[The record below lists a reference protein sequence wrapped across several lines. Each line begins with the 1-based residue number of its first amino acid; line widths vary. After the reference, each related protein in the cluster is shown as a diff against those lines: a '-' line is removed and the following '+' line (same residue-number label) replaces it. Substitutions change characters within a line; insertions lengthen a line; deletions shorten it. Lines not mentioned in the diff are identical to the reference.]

1 MEQVNEREDF
11 TLVTRKPYFGL
22 PTACPICLPVY
33 IYLKFAR
40 LPFHLAFDSTYPD
53 SDIIP
58 YVESGTY
65 VACNNE
71 NGGVIEC
78 LKKDGIVDLDN
89 GYQSVPEWISMK
101 ALISSWLEEAL
112 IYELWVGSD
121 GNSVRKIY
129 YSDLAWPI
137 GKVLFLQQVRTVKQ
151 QLGITKENS
160 DRREEEIYKRASIA
174 YRALSTR
181 LGEESFLFENRPSSV
196 DAILLAHVLVTLHAL
211 PETSLLKSKLLEH
224 GNLVRYAEKLKTEF
238 VEAGSSSSIPPFPS
252 DPSSSTPRKG
262 PSHWS
267 SKPKPKP
274 KREKTEEEKTFRRRA
289 KYFLATQLV
298 AIVLFLSVMNI
309 YDISEPELDNEGDID
324 FD

>member
-1 MEQVNEREDF
+1 
-11 TLVTRKPYFGL
+11 
-22 PTACPICLPVY
+22 
-33 IYLKFAR
+33 
-40 LPFHLAFDSTYPD
+40 
-53 SDIIP
+53 
-58 YVESGTY
+58 
-65 VACNNE
+65 
-71 NGGVIEC
+71 
-78 LKKDGIVDLDN
+78 
-89 GYQSVPEWISMK
+89 
-101 ALISSWLEEAL
+101 
-112 IYELWVGSD
+112 
-121 GNSVRKIY
+121 
-129 YSDLAWPI
+129 
-137 GKVLFLQQVRTVKQ
+137 
-151 QLGITKENS
+151 
-160 DRREEEIYKRASIA
+160 IYKRASIA

>member
-1 MEQVNEREDF
+1 M
-11 TLVTRKPYFGL
+11 
-22 PTACPICLPVY
+22 
-33 IYLKFAR
+33 
-40 LPFHLAFDSTYPD
+40 

-129 YSDLAWPI
+129 YPDLAWPI

-160 DRREEEIYKRASIA
+160 DRREEEIYNRASIA

-262 PSHWS
+262 